1 MKRSLMVAGMSVLL
15 GACAT
20 GTDNAAGALDVQS
33 SASSLKGTYNVGASK
48 VKFSSSEVGRGVYD
62 VVVDINGATLSAL
75 VDQNR
80 RVAEVD
86 GFAGNG
92 GDTQLV
98 DADRDVLRNFV
109 GALDEQVNR
118 DAGAA
123 SVLYRVASNWSQTSE
138 TVPLQRQ
145 VAGEENRDWTSLCG
159 YYNYY
164 VDATHDD
171 NSYPAFHPNS
181 TSHAH
186 VGFRSNPT
194 YYYVGGRWITT
205 TQNHVA
211 LLYEYGNCYGNCGGG
226 CPGGAQT
233 LSLDCHDH
241 DQCVRNGHAIASLYC
256 DDEFVSA
263 SDDEFFAPTC
273 SGT

>member
-1 MKRSLMVAGMSVLL
+1 MSVLL

-20 GTDNAAGALDVQS
+20 GTDNAPGALDVQS
-33 SASSLKGTYNVGASK
+33 STSGLKGTYTLGKSK
-48 VKFSSSEVGRGVYD
+48 LKFSSTEVGRGVYD

-75 VDQNR
+75 VDQTR

-92 GDTQLV
+92 ADTQLV
-98 DADRDVLRNFV
+98 DADRELLNKFV
-109 GALDEQVNR
+109 GAINEQVGSDR
-118 DAGAA
+118 ADAA
-123 SVLYRVASNWSQTSE
+123 STLSRVASNWSQTPE

-145 VAGEENRDWTSLCG
+145 VAGEENRDWTSICA
-159 YYNYY
+159 YYYYY

-171 NSYPAFHPNS
+171 NNYNDFSPYS

-186 VGFRSNPT
+186 VGYRSAST
-194 YYYVGGRWITT
+194 YYYVNGSWITT
-205 TQNHVA
+205 TQNHVP
-211 LLYEYGNCYGNCGGG
+211 LLYEYGNCYGNCGAG
-226 CPGGAQT
+226 CPSGAQT
-233 LSLDCHDH
+233 LTLDCHDH

-256 DDEFVSA
+256 DDEFTSA